1 MKTTNF
7 EAETWFQRPET
18 PSRVLEPLGTKINFA
33 AYHRS
38 DAMVAKKVEY
48 RSGSQIW
55 RYGRFASDGL
65 CRLSGVAAGLP
76 DTSAPPQMASGG
88 HDGLQ
93 TPSIPGVWKPA
104 EVARRVPDT
113 SSTQTASGVAQG
125 LQGLRAPREES
136 GGHQGS
142 CRASRHLSALRPGD
156 MGRARLPC
164 ATRHPDVLQKATRS
178 SNTAKPPILYTN
190 DLWRPVRRLN
200 GLPDNFAHPTGP
212 LKTAR
217 HRQTKPDKTL
227 SSI

>member
-1 MKTTNF
+1 MEQKFT
-7 EAETWFQRPET
+7 
-18 PSRVLEPLGTKINFA
+18 SRLNFA
-33 AYHRS
+33 ACHRS

-55 RYGRFASDGL
+55 RYRCFASDGL
-65 CRLSGVAAGLP
+65 CRLSGVALGFQ
-76 DTSAPPQMASGG
+76 TPPPPHRWPLEAVMASRHLQAPESGSQ
-88 HDGLQ
+88 HSRKLWTHKTLNGLWR
-93 TPSIPGVWKPA
+93 S
-104 EVARRVPDT
+104 RR
-113 SSTQTASGVAQG
+113 ASRASRH
-125 LQGLRAPREES
+125 LRAPREES

-164 ATRHPDVLQKATRS
+164 ATRHPDVD
-178 SNTAKPPILYTN
+178 

>member
-55 RYGRFASDGL
+55 RYRCFASDGL
-65 CRLSGVAAGLP
+65 CRLSGVALGFQ
-76 DTSAPPQMASGG
+76 TPPPPHRWPLEAVMASRHLQAPESGSQ
-88 HDGLQ
+88 HSRKLWTHKTLNGLWR
-93 TPSIPGVWKPA
+93 S
-104 EVARRVPDT
+104 RR
-113 SSTQTASGVAQG
+113 ASRASRH
-125 LQGLRAPREES
+125 LRAPREES

-142 CRASRHLSALRPGD
+142 RRASRHH

-178 SNTAKPPILYTN
+178 SNTAKPLILYTY
-190 DLWRPVRRLN
+190 D
-200 GLPDNFAHPTGP
+200 
-212 LKTAR
+212 
-217 HRQTKPDKTL
+217 
-227 SSI
+227 

>member
-1 MKTTNF
+1 
-7 EAETWFQRPET
+7 
-18 PSRVLEPLGTKINFA
+18 
-33 AYHRS
+33 
-38 DAMVAKKVEY
+38 MVAKKVEY

-93 TPSIPGVWKPA
+93 TPSPSLEAIRGHAQGSGHVKYPNGLWSRARPPRPPRTQGGVWRP
-104 EVARRVPDT
+104 
-113 SSTQTASGVAQG
+113 SGVVQG
-125 LQGLRAPREES
+125 FKTPQRTPAWCLETDIS
-136 GGHQGS
+136 
-142 CRASRHLSALRPGD
+142 
-156 MGRARLPC
+156 RARLPC

-178 SNTAKPPILYTN
+178 SNTAKPPILYTY

>member
-1 MKTTNF
+1 
-7 EAETWFQRPET
+7 
-18 PSRVLEPLGTKINFA
+18 
-33 AYHRS
+33 
-38 DAMVAKKVEY
+38 MVAKKVEY
-48 RSGSQIW
+48 RSDLK
-55 RYGRFASDGL
+55 YGVTVVSH
-65 CRLSGVAAGLP
+65 
-76 DTSAPPQMASGG
+76 QMASADSPGSPLG
-88 HDGLQ
+88 FQ
-93 TPSIPGVWKPA
+93 TPPPLPRWPLEAMMASRHLQARVWKPLG
-104 EVARRVPDT
+104 VTRRVPDT

-217 HRQTKPDKTL
+217 HRQTKPDKNL
-227 SSI
+227 IKYLKGPDSKSP